1 MGFQKWS
8 YPKSYLKQPEKVII
22 DQWGHSSDLLLKNV
36 AQGAST
42 VNGLVY
48 GNIYGWNLACDLIV
62 WAATG
67 KAYKMRTYESWL
79 IDLISAMINRT
90 CPKSCCWKIAQ
101 QLGLLTRL
109 CQRTA
114 EISWLVKWPFLGMA
128 ISRSASQGF
137 SLVDGHGKQFFIGS
151 G

>member
-48 GNIYGWNLACDLIV
+48 GNIYG
-62 WAATG
+62 
-67 KAYKMRTYESWL
+67 
-79 IDLISAMINRT
+79 
-90 CPKSCCWKIAQ
+90 
-101 QLGLLTRL
+101 
-109 CQRTA
+109 
-114 EISWLVKWPFLGMA
+114 
-128 ISRSASQGF
+128 
-137 SLVDGHGKQFFIGS
+137 
-151 G
+151 